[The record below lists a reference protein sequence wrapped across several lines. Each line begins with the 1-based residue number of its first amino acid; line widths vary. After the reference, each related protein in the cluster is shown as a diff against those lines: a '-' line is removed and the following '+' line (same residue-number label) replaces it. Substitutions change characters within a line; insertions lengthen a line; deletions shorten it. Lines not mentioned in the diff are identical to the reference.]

1 MLLNVHV
8 LNRGSLL
15 RSASA
20 ASSDGASTRS
30 RANNPLPSAD
40 AAKYILRDPHAQDPA
55 RRFKGLVR
63 YAYTE
68 PSQHSRSTDME
79 RHGRTV
85 GSADLSHLAGK
96 AIKLRILLEKARF
109 YSFWFN

>member
-1 MLLNVHV
+1 M
-8 LNRGSLL
+8 
-15 RSASA
+15 
-20 ASSDGASTRS
+20 
-30 RANNPLPSAD
+30 
-40 AAKYILRDPHAQDPA
+40 
-55 RRFKGLVR
+55 R

-96 AIKLRILLEKARF
+96 AIKLRILLEKARL

>member
-1 MLLNVHV
+1 M
-8 LNRGSLL
+8 
-15 RSASA
+15 
-20 ASSDGASTRS
+20 
-30 RANNPLPSAD
+30 
-40 AAKYILRDPHAQDPA
+40 
-55 RRFKGLVR
+55 R

-85 GSADLSHLAGK
+85 DSAALSHLAGE
-96 AIKLRILLEKARF
+96 AIKLRILLEKARL

>member
-1 MLLNVHV
+1 MRPVRTV
-8 LNRGSLL
+8 TAPG
-15 RSASA
+15 
-20 ASSDGASTRS
+20 
-30 RANNPLPSAD
+30 RANNLLPSAD
-40 AAKYILRDPHAQDPA
+40 AVKYIFRDPHDQDPA

-85 GSADLSHLAGK
+85 GRADLSHLVGK